1 VKKKTTYEYPL
12 NERIRNLLRLEHLFA
27 GIIYRLKGP
36 AEWDSR
42 AVIHTFIEI
51 LDYLGRIDWVVNQLE
66 KDLKCHTDNLQ
77 HWQRTPNVDTEQL
90 TKLLNQT
97 KTQIKQLKQM
107 DQQLGESFSQ
117 HQLLNLV
124 RQRSSITGGTSGS
137 DLPGYHY
144 WLQKNPKQR
153 QNDLNDWISPLR
165 PLYEALNLDLYLIRN
180 NCLLSPE
187 IASGGIYQSKLDT
200 NAQYQIIQITL
211 PFEHPCY
218 PEIKG
223 SKQRL
228 TIRFLEPDHIEV
240 LPKLTEQDVHFQLGC
255 CMI

>member
-27 GIIYRLKGP
+27 SIIYRIKGP

-42 AVIHTFIEI
+42 AVVHTLIEI

-66 KDLKCHTDNLQ
+66 TDLKCHIDNLQ
-77 HWQRTPNVDTEQL
+77 HWQHTPNVDTEQL

-117 HQLLNLV
+117 NQLINLV
-124 RQRSSITGGTSGS
+124 RQRSSITGGTSLC
-137 DLPGYHY
+137 DLPGYPY

-153 QNDLNDWISPLR
+153 QNDLNEWISPLW
-165 PLYEALNLDLYLIRN
+165 PMYEALNLDLYLIRN
-180 NCLLSPE
+180 NALVSQEL
-187 IASGGIYQSKLDT
+187 AGGGIYQSKLDT
-200 NAQYQIIQITL
+200 NAQYQIIQISL
-211 PFEHPCY
+211 PPEHSCY

-228 TIRFLEPDHIEV
+228 TIRFLEQAPIEA
-240 LPKLTEQDVHFQLGC
+240 LPKLTEQDIHFQLGC